1 MSSNKRQKSEQAAS
15 RPTTRS
21 QTTRPKDGVLVYKQ
35 GVEVPKNVTK
45 VIFDAS
51 VIEIPNGYEYQGVFS
66 HRTNLKEVVFNDG
79 LQKIGHNAFC
89 GCTSLTVIKLPSTV
103 IMVGLHAFFHCTNL
117 REVAFN
123 EGLQIIEEDAFADCT
138 SLTIIKLPSTVTEL
152 GEGAFYECTNLRE
165 VVLHGGLQ
173 KIRTYAFAGCSSLEY
188 VKFATISKR
197 AKNLIDTGIRGIED
211 KLTAN
216 QYFELR
222 GGELVSGLEAIRAT
236 NWKATRT
243 NLDRVLTWVSFYEL
257 REATATIELA
267 LWKINIEETR
277 AATVE
282 ERDACRGEVP
292 GPVKDAIIQYLE
304 VDTSVDG
311 N

>member
-1 MSSNKRQKSEQAAS
+1 MKYAWWR
-15 RPTTRS
+15 
-21 QTTRPKDGVLVYKQ
+21 
-35 GVEVPKNVTK
+35 
-45 VIFDAS
+45 
-51 VIEIPNGYEYQGVFS
+51 GVFLIS
-66 HRTNLKEVVFNDG
+66 GVV
-79 LQKIGHNAFC
+79 IGMSLPGC
-89 GCTSLTVIKLPSTV
+89 GGGT
-103 IMVGLHAFFHCTNL
+103 
-117 REVAFN
+117 
-123 EGLQIIEEDAFADCT
+123 EEA
-138 SLTIIKLPSTVTEL
+138 S
-152 GEGAFYECTNLRE
+152 
-165 VVLHGGLQ
+165 
-173 KIRTYAFAGCSSLEY
+173 YAFAGCSSLEY
-188 VKFATISKR
+188 VKVATISKR